1 MKHAQRFVLRLL
13 RWPGLPLPCG
23 LGLVLGLALPTTSAD
38 SAFVP
43 DAEPPSPSSI
53 TPGKAWQEADTALPP
68 WPKDAD
74 LVEFVPDGPD
84 SALRYYIDT
93 RNLQVGA
100 DGAVRF
106 TLVAEGQSGARNLS
120 VEGIRCTP
128 KGAYKTY
135 AYGSSSSGRFD
146 PIPGTDWR
154 TIGDNGT
161 ERWRFDLWRF
171 HFCIPQ
177 GFKPRPKTDMI
188 RSLKGPISPRQNMGF
203 QSD

>member
-1 MKHAQRFVLRLL
+1 MKQTQRFSLRLL
-13 RWPGLPLPCG
+13 PRPARLLPIGLL
-23 LGLVLGLALPTTSAD
+23 LGLSGAWAD
-38 SAFVP
+38 NAFVP
-43 DAEPPSPSSI
+43 DAEPPAPSSI
-53 TPGKAWQEADTALPP
+53 TPGQAWQEADSTLPP

-74 LVEFVPDGPD
+74 LVELVPDGPD

-93 RNLQVGA
+93 RNLQVGT

-128 KGAYKTY
+128 KGVYKTY
-135 AYGSSSSGRFD
+135 AYGSSSTGRFD
-146 PIPGTDWR
+146 PVPGTDWQA
-154 TIGDNGT
+154 IGGEGA
-161 ERWRFDLWRF
+161 ERWRYDLWRF
-171 HFCIPQ
+171 HFCVPQ